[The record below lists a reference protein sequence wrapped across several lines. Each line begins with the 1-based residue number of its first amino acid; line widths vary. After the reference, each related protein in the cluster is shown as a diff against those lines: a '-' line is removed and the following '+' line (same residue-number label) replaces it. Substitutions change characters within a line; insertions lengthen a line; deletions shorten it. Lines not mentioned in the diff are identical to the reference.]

1 MEFGLI
7 ADPGRNARQRTD
19 AIFLFPRIV
28 NFGSKGGTP
37 LLAESAKTCQ
47 HYFWFFCSADYL
59 ARLRSNPPSPGFG
72 GAGRSSARESRE

>member
-1 MEFGLI
+1 MKFGLI
-7 ADPGRNARQRTD
+7 AGLGRNAQERIN

-28 NFGSKGGTP
+28 NFGSKSGTS

-59 ARLRSNPPSPGFG
+59 ARPRSNPPSPGFG
-72 GAGRSSARESRE
+72 LAGRSSARESRE